1 MGMASMARLEMT
13 DGTSAAMGEA
23 KPTQEDLFELGM
35 IYSAGTEGKPD
46 LVQAH
51 KWFNL
56 AAIRGNAAA
65 ASYRQEVARE
75 MTAADVAAAQR
86 AAREWLTRH

>member
-1 MGMASMARLEMT
+1 MARLDIT
-13 DGTSAAMGEA
+13 DGTSAAMAEA
-23 KPTQEDLFELGM
+23 KPTSDDLFELGM
-35 IYSAGTEGKPD
+35 LYSAGIDAEPN
-46 LVQAH
+46 LIEAH

-65 ASYRQEVARE
+65 ASYRQEIARE
-75 MTAADVAAAQR
+75 MCAADVAAAQR

>member
-1 MGMASMARLEMT
+1 MARLEMM
-13 DGTSAAMGEA
+13 DATSAAMGEA
-23 KPTQEDLFELGM
+23 KPSSDDLFDLGM
-35 IYSAGTEGKPD
+35 MYSAGVD
-46 LVQAH
+46 VAQNLVEAH

-56 AAIRGNAAA
+56 AAIRGNSTA

-75 MTAADVAAAQR
+75 MNSADVAAAQR

>member
-1 MGMASMARLEMT
+1 MARLEMT
-13 DGTSAAMGEA
+13 DGTSAAMAEA
-23 KPTQEDLFELGM
+23 KPNGDDLFELG
-35 IYSAGTEGKPD
+35 ITYSAGIEGKPD

-56 AAIRGNAAA
+56 AAIRGNNAA

-75 MTAADVAAAQR
+75 MTASDVAAAQR